1 MAAQGFQK
9 FLRPKVA
16 LSDFYHILL
25 VKVVIAQVQ
34 RWRDKLHLSSMRGES
49 DKEFVAIFNLPPRV
63 IHWPPPWAWLH
74 SLSGHA

>member
-25 VKVVIAQVQ
+25 VKA
-34 RWRDKLHLSSMRGES
+34 RFRKWRNRPHFLWE
-49 DKEFVAIFNLPPRV
+49 EQ
-63 IHWPPPWAWLH
+63 
-74 SLSGHA
+74 